1 MPNSIRTSWDNLNFR
16 EFIDSSKRLLRVTT
30 RPNRKELLML
40 IRLSFL
46 GVIVVGAIGF
56 VVKVLFWIVGLAP
69 K

>member
-1 MPNSIRTSWDNLNFR
+1 LNFG
-16 EFIDSSKRLLRVTT
+16 EFIESSKRLLRVTT
-30 RPNRKELLML
+30 RPSRKELVML

-46 GVIVVGAIGF
+46 GVLLVGGIGF

>member
-1 MPNSIRTSWDNLNFR
+1 MNFT

-46 GVIVVGAIGF
+46 GVIIVGAIGF
-56 VVKVLFWIVGLAP
+56 VIKVLFWIVGLAP
-69 K
+69 Q